1 MKKAE
6 LLTALEESHEA
17 YLESLQGLSEEQLIR
32 PNTVGEW
39 SFKDVL
45 VHLSMWEAEAIKMLY
60 QTRQGLTPKNVF
72 STEVNENEQNKL
84 WVEASRDRPLERVM
98 DDFAIIRDQTIRRLD
113 AFTEKELND
122 PARFPWLHG
131 KTLTKLIQEFIL
143 DHEEAHA
150 RDLQEW
156 LKRQTTA

>member
-6 LLTALEESHEA
+6 FLATLEDSHES
-17 YLESLQGLSEEQLIR
+17 YLESLQNLTEEQLLR

-45 VHLSMWEAEAIKMLY
+45 VHLSMWEAEVIKLLY
-60 QTRQGLTPKNVF
+60 QARLGLTPKNTF
-72 STEVNENEQNKL
+72 STEVNEDEQNKL
-84 WVEASRDRPLERVM
+84 WVEASRDRPIQRVM
-98 DDFAIIRDQTIRRLD
+98 DDFTIIREQTLRRLD
-113 AFTEKELND
+113 AFTDKELND

-131 KTLTKLIQEFIL
+131 KSLTSLIQEFIL
-143 DHEEAHA
+143 DHEQAHA

-156 LKRQTTA
+156 LKRQTTT